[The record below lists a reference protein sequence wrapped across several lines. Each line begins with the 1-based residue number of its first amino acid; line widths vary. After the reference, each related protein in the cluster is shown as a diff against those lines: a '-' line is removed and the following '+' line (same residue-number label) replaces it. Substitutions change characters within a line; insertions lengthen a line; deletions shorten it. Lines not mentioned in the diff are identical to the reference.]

1 MLDTLQKHIP
11 MIGTFRSYKRSLL
24 RYDVIAGVTVA
35 AIAIPQGMAYAELA
49 GAPLAMGL
57 YATFAAMLLF
67 ALFSTTKHVIV
78 GPDAA
83 MSALTGATLIPLA
96 NGNPEHYAALV
107 ALLAVLVGIA
117 SLVAVAAKL
126 TFVSEFLSRPILL
139 GYMAGLALA
148 VIASQGPKLFG
159 INDVPRSNFFGTLLH
174 ITTNIANIHGATLLF
189 SILLGIGSWVLVRYV
204 KKVPATLLILFVS
217 VVLSW
222 LFDFA
227 GMGIATVG
235 NVPAGLPIP
244 AFPDVTFFDV
254 QNLVVPAF
262 AIMMVSYANTITTA
276 RSFAA
281 KEHSHINSSQEL
293 TALGIASIGTGLSGG
308 IPIAASGARTAVNEQ
323 SKAATQ
329 VAQFIAAIV
338 VGLTLLFFTP
348 VLSYLPLAA
357 LAIIIIVAIL
367 RLFDLAELKSIWH
380 AWRSE
385 AALAIVTVIGVTILG
400 IFQGLLLAIF
410 LAIVNLIRKSAFPG
424 DAVLGVAADGSIRD
438 MSRPPKTEA
447 IPGIVMY
454 RFDAPLYF
462 GNAEFFR
469 KRVLELVDAE
479 EDVRWFLW
487 DAETITSLDSTAGA
501 MLLDLIHELR
511 ARKITLCISRMK
523 GPIRSTINRTNRLH
537 TAFRSIPHYPSMGKA
552 LAAFD
557 EEVAARASN
566 AAAKDAH

>member
-1 MLDTLQKHIP
+1 MLNNIEKQIPLVSTLRH
-11 MIGTFRSYKRSLL
+11 YKRSLF

-67 ALFSTTKHVIV
+67 AIFSTTKRVIV

-96 NGNPEHYAALV
+96 NGNPEHYAALI
-107 ALLAVLVGIA
+107 ALLAILVGIA
-117 SLVAVAAKL
+117 SLIAVAAKL

-159 INDVPRSNFFGTLLH
+159 ITDVPRSNFFGTLLH
-174 ITTNIANIHGATLLF
+174 IMTNLANSHGATLLF
-189 SILLGIGSWVLVRYV
+189 SIVLGIGSWLLIRHA
-204 KKVPATLLILFVS
+204 KKVPATLVILFAS
-217 VVLSW
+217 IVLSW

-235 NVPAGLPIP
+235 SVPAGLPIP
-244 AFPDVTFFDV
+244 ALPEVTFFDV

-281 KEHSHINSSQEL
+281 KEHNHINSSQEL
-293 TALGIASIGTGLSGG
+293 TALGVASIGTGLAGG

-367 RLFDLAELKSIWH
+367 RLFDIAELKSIWH

-385 AALAIVTVIGVTILG
+385 AVLAIVTVIGVTILG

-469 KRVLELVDAE
+469 KRVLELIDTE

-537 TAFRSIPHYPSMGKA
+537 AAFRSIPHYPSMGEA
-552 LAAFD
+552 LAAFED
-557 EEVAARASN
+557 DVS
-566 AAAKDAH
+566 AKEAN